1 MSFTVSRAVR
11 FRNRRR
17 SRAQRQPS
25 GRFGLGCSTLLSLS
39 LALIFLAALAGYTT
53 LLRDLPSLDELP
65 VLLDP
70 PDGLLLQPTRI
81 YDRSGEHLIL
91 EMENPAVEER
101 RYLLVSGE
109 NLGDEPVQPE
119 AVIGATLASL
129 DPTFWENPGYR
140 LEGWNTGTHP
150 TLAQR
155 LVIDMLLWDE
165 PPSVLRNL
173 RERLL
178 AAQLVS
184 RFGRARVLEWYLNS
198 ACYGEWI
205 YGVENAAQVYFGK
218 SAAHLTPAEAATLAA
233 VAEAPDINP
242 WAASEVVRQRQKQI
256 LQTMMLSGWLSV
268 DEVLAADEKA
278 VTYQPAQ
285 AAENLAPAFVELLLA
300 QLQPEAPEQV
310 IQRGGLRIVTTL
322 DYDLQL
328 QVTCATVAHL
338 SLITGQGTVDETAG
352 ESACD
357 AARLLP
363 TLQLDANAAQLDLN
377 ASVVV
382 YDPHTGQVLALASDP
397 ADEATALRSPGR
409 PAGTLLSPF
418 VYLTGFTRGLSPAS
432 LLWDLPP
439 EDEAEPTP
447 DADYHGPL
455 RLRTALAN
463 DYLPPALQVL
473 EQVGVENAWRTARQ
487 FGLASLTRPALQTG
501 SAAFLDGPATLLESA
516 QAYGVLAYQGL
527 LVGQAEQAAG
537 EDGAALQPQLALRVE
552 DANGSLWL
560 GWPEAQ
566 SRAIVTPQLAYL
578 LTHVLSDET
587 ARWPSLGHP
596 NALEIGRPAGAKLGR
611 SLDGMDVW
619 TVGYTPQLVVSVW
632 VGRSSSVETSAGLR
646 PLDPELAAALWHA
659 VLQFALRGQPAEA
672 WKAPVGVSQVMVCD
686 PSGLLPTA
694 DCPSVVSEVFLTG
707 SEPVQADY
715 LYQRVQVNR
724 ETGRLATVFTPAD
737 LIEERLYLRLPP
749 QAYAWAARA
758 GLAVPPDDYDVLYE
772 PPLLEGVRIRAPEM
786 FAHVSGEVTFR
797 GTASGADFAYYRLQ
811 VGQGLNPQTWTL
823 VGEDV
828 HKPVKDGI
836 LGTWDTSALSGLYA
850 VQLLVV
856 EGSQRVQTAILQVTV
871 DNQAPEVTILYP
883 QAGDSLA
890 FGDDG
895 DGVLLQ
901 AQASDDLELAQ
912 VVFYIDEKPV
922 VTLSQPPFTVLWAP
936 SLGEHTLRVAAT
948 DLAGNTSQEE
958 ITFTIQR

>member
-1 MSFTVSRAVR
+1 MSFTVSQAVR

-17 SRAQRQPS
+17 SRARRQPS

-39 LALIFLAALAGYTT
+39 LALIFLAALVGYTT
-53 LLRDLPSLDELP
+53 LLRDLPSLDTLP

-81 YDRSGEHLIL
+81 YDRSGEYLIL
-91 EMENPAVEER
+91 EMENPAVDER

-109 NLGDEPVQPE
+109 NQGDEPAQPE
-119 AVIGATLASL
+119 AIIGATLASL

-140 LEGWNTGTHP
+140 LDGWNTGTHP

-155 LVIDMLLWDE
+155 LVVDLLLWDE
-165 PPSVLRNL
+165 PPSLLRNL

-178 AAQLVS
+178 AAQLIS

-205 YGVENAAQVYFGK
+205 YGVEAAAQVYFGK
-218 SAAHLTPAEAATLAA
+218 SAAHLTAAEAANLAA
-233 VAEAPDINP
+233 VAEAPDINAWDAP
-242 WAASEVVRQRQKQI
+242 EVVRQRQRQI

-268 DEVLAADEKA
+268 DEVLAADKKA
-278 VTYQPAQ
+278 VAYQPAQ
-285 AAENLAPAFVELLLA
+285 TTVNLAPAFVELLLA
-300 QLQPEAPEQV
+300 QLQSEAPEQV
-310 IQRGGLRIVTTL
+310 FERGGLRIVTTL

-328 QVTCATVAHL
+328 QVACATGSHL
-338 SLITGQGTVDETAG
+338 SLLAGQAALEKTASG
-352 ESACD
+352 DTCD
-357 AARLLP
+357 AGRLLP
-363 TLQLDANAAQLDLN
+363 TLQLDANPGRLDLD
-377 ASVVV
+377 ASAVV

-397 ADEATALRSPGR
+397 ADGMTVLRSPGH

-418 VYLTGFTRGLSPAS
+418 VYLTGFTRGLNPAS

-439 EDEAEPTP
+439 TEDAGQAQ

-463 DYLPPALQVL
+463 DYLPPILQVL
-473 EQVGVENAWRTARQ
+473 EQVGVENAWRTAQQ
-487 FGLASLTRPALQTG
+487 FGFASLTRPALQTG
-501 SAAFLDGPATLLESA
+501 TAAFLEGPATLLESA

-527 LVGQAEQAAG
+527 LVGQAVKTSG
-537 EDGAALQPQLALRVE
+537 EDAAALQPQLVLRVE

-566 SRAIVTPQLAYL
+566 LRSIVTPQLAYL

-611 SLDGMDVW
+611 SLDGADVW

-632 VGRSSSVETSAGLR
+632 VGRSDIAETSAR
-646 PLDPELAAALWHA
+646 VQPLDPELAAALWHA
-659 VLQFALRGQPAEA
+659 VIQFALRGQATEA
-672 WKAPVGVSQVMVCD
+672 WKAPAGVSQVMVCD

-694 DCPSVVSEVFLTG
+694 DCPSVVNEVFLTG
-707 SEPVQADY
+707 SEPTQVDY

-724 ETGRLATVFTPAD
+724 ESGRLATVFTPAE
-737 LIEERLYLRLPP
+737 LVEERIYLRLPP
-749 QAYAWAARA
+749 QAGAWAERA

-772 PPLLEGVRIRAPEM
+772 PPALDDAQISAPEM
-786 FAHVSGEVTFR
+786 FAHVGGNVTFR

-811 VGQGLNPQTWTL
+811 VGQGLNPQAWIL

-828 HKPVKDGI
+828 QSPVEDGI
-836 LGTWDTSALSGLYA
+836 LGTWDTSTLSGLYA
-850 VQLLVV
+850 VRLLVV
-856 EGSQRVQTAILQVTV
+856 EGSQRVQTAVLQVTV

-883 QAGDSLA
+883 QAESSPA
-890 FGDDG
+890 YEPES
-895 DGVLLQ
+895 GVLLQ
-901 AQASDDLELAQ
+901 AEAFDDLELAQ
-912 VVFYIDEKPV
+912 VTFYIDDQPV
-922 VTLSQPPFTVLWAP
+922 VTLAQSPFSVLWTP
-936 SLGEHTLRVAAT
+936 RLGEHVLRVVAV
-948 DLAGNTSQEE
+948 DLAGNASEDE
-958 ITFTIQR
+958 IVFTIKP